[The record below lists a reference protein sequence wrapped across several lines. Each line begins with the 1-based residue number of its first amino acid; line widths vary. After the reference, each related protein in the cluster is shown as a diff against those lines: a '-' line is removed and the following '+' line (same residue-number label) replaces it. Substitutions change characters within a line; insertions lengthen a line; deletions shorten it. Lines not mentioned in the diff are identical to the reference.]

1 MNALEKLYILV
12 GIIFGIGMILGIIAL
27 IYYLIKTVYLDIK
40 GAKDYKE
47 YFRNLYDDECEQK
60 IKKAKDEY
68 DRSLKSKSEEY
79 FRKFYE
85 EDKKKRLEE
94 ENQNG
99 NQI

>member
-1 MNALEKLYILV
+1 MNILEKLYIIV
-12 GIIFGIGMILGIIAL
+12 GIVIGIALILGIFAIV
-27 IYYLIKTVYLDIK
+27 YYIIKTVYLDIK
-40 GAKDYKE
+40 DAKHYKE
-47 YFRNLYDDECEQK
+47 YFRNIYDDICEQK
-60 IKKAKDEY
+60 IKKVKDEY

-99 NQI
+99 N